1 MHKRIYIFILAFLFF
16 IGFLVLQLF
25 FSKGNIFEQSKME
38 HLIKEYEYKVDS
50 LKGVIEEYKSEVD
63 RLQND
68 SLYKEEILRTKY
80 GMSRDGEKVFQMVK
94 PGKLGQ

>member
-16 IGFLVLQLF
+16 IGVLVLQLF
-25 FSKGNIFEQSKME
+25 FSKGNLFEQKKIE
-38 HLIKEYEYKVDS
+38 HLITVYEYKEDS
-50 LKGVIEEYKSEVD
+50 LKGIIDDYKSEIE

-80 GMSRDGEKVFQMVK
+80 GMSREGEKVFQMVK
-94 PGKLGQ
+94 